1 MLSRIVPFDNTPDT
15 QVHDLKESWIE
26 GEPKA
31 LPGSFFSQPY
41 ISGIRYH
48 CFHHHLHL
56 TYLLLPLMNI
66 LSCSRILSLHAFP
79 LDEKLLSYPLYCCY
93 SQFISHNPLL
103 CLKGL
108 WVLTFKDWIVYP
120 VLPSGSQLGLNSGMH
135 HQQEIGEKEGDS
147 RETLALFSPCFAIMA
162 WQCVPPLSTLP
173 PPPHIHTYFTDSSLP
188 CPLAS
193 GVRVASC
200 Y

>member
-108 WVLTFKDWIVYP
+108 WVLTFKD
-120 VLPSGSQLGLNSGMH
+120 
-135 HQQEIGEKEGDS
+135 
-147 RETLALFSPCFAIMA
+147 
-162 WQCVPPLSTLP
+162 
-173 PPPHIHTYFTDSSLP
+173 
-188 CPLAS
+188 
-193 GVRVASC
+193 
-200 Y
+200 